1 MNAKRYMVWKQ
12 FDGKRWQFERW
23 AIKEFRKAL
32 LITVRPVTSA
42 DSVEQAIGRV
52 DYLDSNA
59 ITKAFKDVYGKVG
72 SYFAVQSQSELK
84 RLGGVFEIKSDMTVF
99 DRLIRDWIV
108 VYGADRI
115 KDITETTIKRLKIEL
130 QRAFDNGYGIEVVAR
145 NIVKSGSGIA
155 DLKRA
160 RVIARTE
167 IISASNKGSLDG
179 AKDTGIP
186 LKKEWVAT
194 MDNRT
199 RDAHL
204 SADGQ
209 RVLINELFQV
219 DGDAL
224 EYPGDF
230 TNGASAGN
238 VINCRCTQIYEPLT

>member
-1 MNAKRYMVWKQ
+1 MNAKRVLTWKQ

-59 ITKAFKDVYGKVG
+59 ITKTFKDVYGKVG
-72 SYFAVQSQSELK
+72 SYFAVQSQTELK
-84 RLGGVFEIKSDMTVF
+84 RLGGVFEIKSDSTVF
-99 DRLIRDWIV
+99 DRLIRDWIA
-108 VYGADRI
+108 VYGANRI
-115 KDITETTIKRLKIEL
+115 KDITTTTINRLKIEL
-130 QRAFDNGYGIEVVAR
+130 QGAFDNGDGIEVVAR

-186 LKKEWVAT
+186 LKKEWLAT

-204 SADGQ
+204 IADGQ
-209 RVLINELFQV
+209 KVLLDGLFNVNGESMQ
-219 DGDAL
+219 
-224 EYPGDF
+224 YPGDF

-238 VINCRCTQIYEPLT
+238 VINCRCSQIYEPLT